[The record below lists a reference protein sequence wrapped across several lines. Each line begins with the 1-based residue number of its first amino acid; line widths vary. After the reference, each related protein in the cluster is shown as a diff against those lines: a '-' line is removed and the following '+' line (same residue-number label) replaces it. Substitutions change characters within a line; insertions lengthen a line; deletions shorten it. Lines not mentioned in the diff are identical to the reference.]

1 MNFMSSDKRR
11 EDDKPHLDGIFGELV
26 SFWVFGPNAE
36 ASEHNYRYHPLK
48 LVIWTIA
55 AIGVSA
61 VVSAV
66 RLALFGEP
74 TVGWAV
80 ALFPLVLPLT
90 GALAHR
96 PPRYV
101 PGLVTGLAAGLVT
114 ALLLGIDLGSS
125 LSSFWTGFAAMCVGF
140 LMCSVVFAAVT
151 WPRPAP
157 PDEDLG
163 SR

>member
-1 MNFMSSDKRR
+1 MSSDRS
-11 EDDKPHLDGIFGELV
+11 PGDGRADLGDMIGELL
-26 SFWVFGPNAE
+26 SFWTFGPEAH
-36 ASEHNYRYHPLK
+36 ASEHNVRYHPVK
-48 LVIWTIA
+48 LVIWTVV

-74 TVGWAV
+74 TAGWAV

-101 PGLVTGLAAGLVT
+101 PALAGGLVAGLVV
-114 ALLLGIDLGSS
+114 ALLLGIDLGQSY
-125 LSSFWTGFAAMCVGF
+125 SSFWAGLAAMCAGF
-140 LMCSVVFAAVT
+140 LACSVVFAAVT
-151 WPRPAP
+151 WPRPTP
-157 PDEDLG
+157 VEDG
-163 SR
+163 DDATG